1 MAAAASLEAINKIT
15 SRVIDAAIRIHRKLG
30 PGLLESAY
38 QACLCFE
45 LRSMGMSIETQRALP
60 LVYEGV
66 KLDCAYR
73 ADFVVE
79 DLVIIE
85 VKAQESFAPVH
96 GRQMLTYLRVADLP
110 AGLILNFGLPTMKEG
125 ITRVLNGFPT

>member
-1 MAAAASLEAINKIT
+1 MAPVSLEAINRST
-15 SRVIDAAIRIHRKLG
+15 SPIIDSAIRIHRKLG

-38 QACLCFE
+38 SACLCFE
-45 LRSMGMSIETQRALP
+45 LRSTSISIETERRLP
-60 LVYEGV
+60 LVYGAV

-73 ADFVVE
+73 ADLIVE
-79 DLVIIE
+79 DLVIVE
-85 VKAQESFAPVH
+85 VKAQESNSRLH

-110 AGLILNFGLPTMKEG
+110 AGLILNFGLSTMKER